1 MKYGLPLFI
10 LSLLL
15 ILFPIYS
22 PGQLIITAHP
32 DAQALA
38 QRLVGDG
45 VSISNVSFTGNPLM
59 ASFFQNRANRTR
71 IGIDSGIVLTTG
83 KAKTAGSDWG
93 VDGNGT
99 AMASS
104 VEASTGWSLPGD
116 PDLAIAIG
124 NSNLQ
129 DACVL
134 EFDFVPLGDSIK
146 FNYVFSSEEYVAEYV
161 CSFNDAFAFFISGP
175 GITGL
180 KNIALIPGTN
190 IPVSIFNVNNVPGGG
205 CPNNA
210 QYYTDNSSNIFFTH
224 DGHTV
229 VFTAS
234 EKVQPCQVYHLKLV
248 LADASDAVVDSGV
261 FLQARSLSSNAF
273 GISNLTQ
280 TDPSGNSYLVEG
292 CATGA
297 FNITRPRKDPFPLNI
312 LLSYGGTAVNGTD
325 VLPLPL
331 NVLIPANDSF
341 VTVDVVPLIDGT
353 PEGIESIKVYALAG
367 CAAGTPTDSTLI
379 QIRDYDILTLAPDT
393 ASVCRNGSVQLTAS
407 AGYSTYQWLPDPTL
421 SNTGIPNPV
430 ASPVNSTTTYTC
442 TATEGTCHARD
453 SVFVQ
458 LKTVE
463 LQSKNDV
470 NCRGGSTGT
479 IQVRT
484 GAGWVAPLSY
494 SLNGINW
501 QSTNSFSNLPVG
513 IYSVK
518 VKDATCTDSVQVT
531 ISQAFPDLLVN
542 NTTISPASCSGNPD
556 GQASLTVSGGKA
568 PYLYSMDGIN
578 FQSSGLFNLGNGN
591 YSITVKDENG
601 CLLTQPVIIPLNNT
615 VMIEAG
621 MDTAICEGTS
631 YRMNAGSNGSSFLWT
646 PATGMQNATSLTPT
660 VSPTDTTLYYVT
672 ASTGICSRTDSVTIN
687 VWPAPVAEAGPDI
700 SDCFGKIIQLNG
712 SGGVRFNWT
721 PSTYFTTASDIQ
733 APSLKATASITYY
746 LSVKD
751 TRGCQSVTADDIKVN
766 VTPAVRLFAGR
777 DTVAAMNQ
785 PVQLNVTELGNA
797 GVIRYSW
804 SPSFFLDK
812 ADIAGPVAVLPHD
825 FTYTVTG
832 TTADGCEGLDDV
844 FIKVYKGPEI
854 YVPSGFTPDGN
865 GLNDE
870 LKAFA
875 VGIKEFHFFRVFNR
889 WGQLVFQ
896 TKDPGKGWD
905 GTINGVRQ
913 PTGTFIWMA
922 EAVDYKGQL
931 MSRKG
936 LVTMIR

>member
-15 ILFPIYS
+15 TLFPVNS

-59 ASFFQNRANRTR
+59 ASFFQNRANRTQ

-83 KAKTAGSDWG
+83 RAQSAGGSWG

-99 AMASS
+99 GPASS
-104 VEASTGWSLPGD
+104 VEASTGWSLAGD

-124 NSNLQ
+124 NSNLR

-146 FNYVFSSEEYVAEYV
+146 FNYVFSSEEYVADYV

-210 QYYTDNSSNIFFTH
+210 PYYTDNSSNVFFTH

-229 VFTAS
+229 VFTAR
-234 EKVQPCQVYHLKLV
+234 EKVQPCQTYHLKLV

-273 GISNLTQ
+273 GISNLAQ
-280 TDPSGNSYLVEG
+280 TDPTGNSYLAEG

-312 LLSYGGTAVNGTD
+312 LLSYGGTASNGTD
-325 VLPLPL
+325 VQPLPL
-331 NVLIPANDSF
+331 NVMIPANDSF
-341 VTVDVVPLIDGT
+341 VTVDVVPLIDGI
-353 PEGIESIKVYALAG
+353 PEGIEFIKVFALAG

-379 QIRDYDILTLAPDT
+379 QIRDYDILALAPDT
-393 ASVCRNGSVQLTAS
+393 ASICRNGSVQLTAS
-407 AGYSTYQWLPDPTL
+407 AGYSIYQWLPDPTL

-430 ASPVNSTTTYTC
+430 ATPVFNTTTYTC

-458 LKTVE
+458 MKTLE
-463 LQSKNDV
+463 LLSSTDV

-479 IQVRT
+479 IQVGT

-494 SLNGINW
+494 SLDGINW
-501 QSTNSFSNLPVG
+501 QSTNSFNNLPVG
-513 IYSVK
+513 NYSVK
-518 VKDATCTDSVQVT
+518 VKDAACTDSVQVT

-542 NTTISPASCSGNPD
+542 NTTISAASCSGNPD

-568 PYLYSMDGIN
+568 PYLYSKDGIN
-578 FQSSGLFNLGNGN
+578 FQSSGLFNLGNGDFI
-591 YSITVKDENG
+591 ITVKDENG
-601 CLLTQPVIIPLNNT
+601 CQVTQPGIIPLNNT
-615 VMIEAG
+615 VVIDAG
-621 MDTAICEGTS
+621 TDTSLCEGSS
-631 YRMNAGSNGSSFLWT
+631 YQLNASSNGSRFVWT
-646 PATGMQNATSLTPT
+646 PAASLQNAASLNPMA
-660 VSPTDTTLYYVT
+660 SPAASTTYFVT
-672 ASTGICSRTDSVTIN
+672 ASTGICSRSDSVTIN
-687 VWPAPVAEAGPDI
+687 VWPAPVANAGSDL
-700 SDCFGKIIQLNG
+700 SDCFGKVIQLNG
-712 SGGVRFNWT
+712 SGGVRFSWR
-721 PSTYFTTASDIQ
+721 PAVYFTTSADIP
-733 APSLKATASITYY
+733 APSLKATASTTYY

-751 TRGCQSVTADDIKVN
+751 ARGCQSLREDDIR
-766 VTPAVRLFAGR
+766 VTVIPAVRISAGR

-785 PVQLNVTELGNA
+785 PVQLNARELSNA
-797 GVIRYSW
+797 GVIRYHW
-804 SPSFFLDK
+804 SPSSFLDK
-812 ADIAGPVAVLPHD
+812 TDIAGPVAVLPYD

-832 TTADGCEGLDDV
+832 TTADGCEGIATV

-870 LKAFA
+870 LKAFP

-896 TKDPGKGWD
+896 TKDPGRGWD
-905 GTINGVRQ
+905 GTINGTRQ